1 MIDFSQVLISKG
13 IASIFT
19 GFGIGFTLGVFVRNL
34 FVRTSAI
41 SIVDT
46 MDSCSSHALGGDEEY
61 KMVLVIR
68 NDLKMGKGKACAQC
82 SHAAV
87 RNSYFSVYFPIE
99 INSNIFK
106 IQVLAYKQARKSI
119 NLLKKWSD
127 CGQRK
132 VVVKVD
138 SEQELLNIMQNARK
152 NGLISVLIQDAGR
165 TQVESGTKTAIA
177 IGPAKGSLIDKVTG
191 HLKLY

>member
-1 MIDFSQVLISKG
+1 MTIVMSFMCGQKVHDEIFFVSRFSFKLSVFGLLFWLHHSHFTMIDFSQVLISKG

-99 INSNIFK
+99 INSNFF
-106 IQVLAYKQARKSI
+106 
-119 NLLKKWSD
+119 
-127 CGQRK
+127 
-132 VVVKVD
+132 
-138 SEQELLNIMQNARK
+138 
-152 NGLISVLIQDAGR
+152 
-165 TQVESGTKTAIA
+165 
-177 IGPAKGSLIDKVTG
+177 
-191 HLKLY
+191 

>member
-82 SHAAV
+82 SHAA
-87 RNSYFSVYFPIE
+87 
-99 INSNIFK
+99 
-106 IQVLAYKQARKSI
+106 VLAYKQARKSI